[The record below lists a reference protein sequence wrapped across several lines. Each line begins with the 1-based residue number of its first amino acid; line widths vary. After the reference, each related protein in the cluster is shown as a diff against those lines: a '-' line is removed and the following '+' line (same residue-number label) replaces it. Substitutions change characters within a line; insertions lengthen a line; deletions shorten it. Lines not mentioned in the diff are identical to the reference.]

1 MAPEEKIESCVRNIC
16 YIINKNNA
24 FTASEIEA
32 YVRRV
37 VANMTED
44 ELSVIETSFQT
55 YALRIKTKIESLQE
69 AYREKM
75 FYKWLDSGKICC
87 QEEYAIPE
95 IITPADA
102 TSSIPFSLYD
112 AECDDLNNFEAEL
125 RDVFA
130 STDSV
135 EWWHRVIGKKGFR
148 INAFI
153 NHYPDFIVKM
163 KSGRILIVESKG
175 DDRDNS
181 DSKSK
186 LQLGKRWAAEA
197 CKQYRYFMA
206 FKDKPIDGA
215 YTLADFAELL
225 KDM

>member
-1 MAPEEKIESCVRNIC
+1 
-16 YIINKNNA
+16 
-24 FTASEIEA
+24 
-32 YVRRV
+32 
-37 VANMTED
+37 
-44 ELSVIETSFQT
+44 
-55 YALRIKTKIESLQE
+55 
-69 AYREKM
+69 M

-87 QEEYAIPE
+87 QEKYAFPE
-95 IITPADA
+95 IITPSDA
-102 TSSIPFSLYD
+102 NSSIPLSLYE
-112 AECDDLNNFEAEL
+112 AECDDLNNFEADL

-130 STDSV
+130 GTDSV

-186 LQLGKRWAAEA
+186 LKLGRKWASEA
-197 CKQYRYFMA
+197 GKQYRYFMV
-206 FKDKPIDGA
+206 FDKNPVEGA
-215 YTLADFAELL
+215 YTLADFAEML
-225 KDM
+225 KTM